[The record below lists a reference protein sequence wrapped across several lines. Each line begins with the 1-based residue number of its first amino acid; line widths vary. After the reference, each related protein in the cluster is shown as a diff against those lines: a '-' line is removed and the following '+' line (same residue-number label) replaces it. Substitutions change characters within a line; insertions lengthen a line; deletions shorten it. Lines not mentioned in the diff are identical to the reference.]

1 MEAAMTY
8 QQIHYSVTGHV
19 ACITFNRPRLL
30 NAWTRVMAREIRE
43 AFFMADTDGEVRVIV
58 LTGAG
63 RGFCSGADIAELED
77 AMTPDEAMLKSQE
90 NADPEN
96 VERIV
101 SLLTGTPTE
110 EELDP
115 GNIHKIRTDF
125 RKRYSY
131 LQGLKKP
138 VIAAVNGPAIGL
150 GLIMALYCDIRFAS
164 ETARFS
170 TAFSRRGLIAEH
182 GVSWL
187 LPRIVGMAN
196 AFDLLLS
203 ARLVDA
209 REALGMGL
217 VNRVLPQEGFLET
230 VMEYASMLATQVS
243 PRSLRVMKWQL
254 YEAQFQTLAEAIVAA
269 DAALIE
275 SLQSEDFK
283 EGVNHFIEKRPP
295 NFTGR

>member
-1 MEAAMTY
+1 
-8 QQIHYSVTGHV
+8 
-19 ACITFNRPRLL
+19 
-30 NAWTRVMAREIRE
+30 
-43 AFFMADTDGEVRVIV
+43 MADTDGEVRVIV

>member
-1 MEAAMTY
+1 
-8 QQIHYSVTGHV
+8 
-19 ACITFNRPRLL
+19 
-30 NAWTRVMAREIRE
+30 
-43 AFFMADTDGEVRVIV
+43 
-58 LTGAG
+58 
-63 RGFCSGADIAELED
+63 
-77 AMTPDEAMLKSQE
+77 
-90 NADPEN
+90 
-96 VERIV
+96 
-101 SLLTGTPTE
+101 
-110 EELDP
+110 
-115 GNIHKIRTDF
+115 
-125 RKRYSY
+125 
-131 LQGLKKP
+131 
-138 VIAAVNGPAIGL
+138 
-150 GLIMALYCDIRFAS
+150 
-164 ETARFS
+164 
-170 TAFSRRGLIAEH
+170 
-182 GVSWL
+182 
-187 LPRIVGMAN
+187 MAN
-196 AFDLLLS
+196 AFDRLLS